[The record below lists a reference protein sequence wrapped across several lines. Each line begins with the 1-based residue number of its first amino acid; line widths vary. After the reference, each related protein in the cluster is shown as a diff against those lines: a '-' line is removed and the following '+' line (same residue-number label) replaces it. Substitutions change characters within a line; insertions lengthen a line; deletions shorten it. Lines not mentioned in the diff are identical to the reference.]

1 MMAVKFEG
9 WLAALLGQ
17 SETEVES
24 LLRSTMALHFLIA
37 WSLFE
42 SKCFGG
48 CQSFAKLDEF
58 ADRLVN
64 KEAFVAAN
72 VSGASEHFHKRY
84 QEASLYKP
92 LQAPDAEAKVT
103 EDGRAR
109 EGALCV
115 APGAG
120 HCVPHGGHS
129 LPIQEQHV
137 SWEQGCRKLAS
148 VRDGDRAVHD
158 FHAPLRFSCG
168 VNCANDERAE
178 RRVAGPS
185 DHVRFVT
192 G

>member
-84 QEASLYKP
+84 QEASLYKHLMQKQKSP
-92 LQAPDAEAKVT
+92 RMDALVKAPFA
-103 EDGRAR
+103 
-109 EGALCV
+109 
-115 APGAG
+115 
-120 HCVPHGGHS
+120 S
-129 LPIQEQHV
+129 LPEQDIVFLMAATACRFRNNMFHGNKGV
-137 SWEQGCRKLAS
+137 GSWLQYETEIELCTISMR
-148 VRDGDRAVHD
+148 
-158 FHAPLRFSCG
+158 
-168 VNCANDERAE
+168 
-178 RRVAGPS
+178 
-185 DHVRFVT
+185 RFVSHAESIAPT
-192 G
+192 MNVPRGA